1 MFNFNSIE
9 NLSYCSG
16 IVSEFTSLLYYT
28 HIPSALITLLL
39 GFFVFRKSSNLL
51 LSKILFAI
59 SIFFSIWALL
69 NLSIWLNFDNS
80 SFVMTAWAPIELIK
94 MTIFLLCWY
103 FVYVFT
109 KKKDL
114 PFAQKILW
122 LLVLSPL
129 AIFSTTEQNLVSY
142 DLAEC
147 IATENTLFSVYAYYA
162 NILVI
167 ALTTLHLIIAFFK
180 EKLRE
185 ERVKIL
191 ILSFGVLAFIF
202 SFFILGQISEST
214 ENYVYEMYGL
224 FGMILFTGVLGH
236 LIVRYHLFQVKLFA
250 VQLLVIALVILTGA
264 QFTFADSPTSF
275 VLTAITVLL
284 SLFFGI
290 LLIRSVRNEIHQKEN
305 LEELSDKLAEA
316 NVHLQDLDKMKT
328 EFLSLA
334 SHQLRSPL
342 TAIKGYASMLLEG
355 SYGQI
360 VPEQKVPVDR
370 IFQSSV
376 NLAQIVEDLLDV
388 SKMEQGGMKFEMAD
402 VDLVGILKGLTN
414 ELQVSAKSRN
424 LDLVFETNLAE
435 AIVEVDSVKIR
446 QVFANYVD
454 NALKY
459 TEKGTVKIS
468 IAKSDDGKKIVVG
481 VKDSGMGIPP
491 EIMKTLFKKFERG
504 EGGKVNAGG
513 SGLGLYLAKEIV
525 SAHKGRTWAESEG
538 RGKGSTFFVELS
550 LK

>member
-1 MFNFNSIE
+1 MIE
-9 NLSYCSG
+9 NTCTLYGSAYHTIAYYSHLVPAFLIGTLAVLILMKNRSSLIITFCL
-16 IVSEFTSLLYYT
+16 FTAT
-28 HIPSALITLLL
+28 
-39 GFFVFRKSSNLL
+39 F
-51 LSKILFAI
+51 
-59 SIFFSIWALL
+59 
-69 NLSIWLNFDNS
+69 
-80 SFVMTAWAPIELIK
+80 
-94 MTIFLLCWY
+94 
-103 FVYVFT
+103 
-109 KKKDL
+109 
-114 PFAQKILW
+114 ILW
-122 LLVLSPL
+122 LLGDLIAWTSPNYNL
-129 AIFSTTEQNLVSY
+129 ISAVWSSLDLLNILFYIFGAYFFTTLVSGKDVSLWIKVAIVLVTLPAWY
-142 DLAEC
+142 ITVSNISISSFYLPQCEA
-147 IATENTLFSVYAYYA
+147 INNTF
-162 NILVI
+162 
-167 ALTTLHLIIAFFK
+167 LTNY
-180 EKLRE
+180 
-185 ERVKIL
+185 KIL
-191 ILSFGVLAFIF
+191 IEALVVLFIVIYGYIKSRKLEPVRRKKVALVAAGLILFFATF
-202 SFFILGQISEST
+202 SVTEFIASQTGIYEINLYSLFVLPVFLGMIIYATVSMNIFQLKIIGEQAMIYVLLIMVGSQMFIL
-214 ENYVYEMYGL
+214 ENRDNR
-224 FGMILFTGVLGH
+224 ILS
-236 LIVRYHLFQVKLFA
+236 
-250 VQLLVIALVILTGA
+250 VI
-264 QFTFADSPTSF
+264 TF
-275 VLTAITVLL
+275 LL
-284 SLFFGI
+284 SLFFAYV
-290 LLIRSVRNEIHQKEN
+290 LLQSSRREAMAKRHIEELVFQ
-305 LEELSDKLAEA
+305 LEEANSKL
-316 NVHLQDLDKMKT
+316 HDLDKMKT

-424 LDLVFETNLAE
+424 LDLVFETNLTE

-525 SAHKGRTWAESEG
+525 NAHKGRTWAESEG

>member
-51 LSKILFAI
+51 LSKMLFAL

-114 PFAQKILW
+114 PFTQKILW
-122 LLVLSPL
+122 LIVLSPL
-129 AIFSTTEQNLVSY
+129 AIFSTTEQNLISY

-236 LIVRYHLFQVKLFA
+236 LIVKYHLFQVKLFA
-250 VQLLVIALVILTGA
+250 VQLLVVALVVLTVA
-264 QFTFADSPTSF
+264 QFTFADSSMSF

-284 SLFFGI
+284 SLFFGM

-355 SYGQI
+355 SYGE
-360 VPEQKVPVDR
+360 VAKDQKTPVDR

-388 SKMEQGGMKFEMAD
+388 SKMEQGGMQFEMAD
-402 VDLVGILKGLTN
+402 VNLIDVLKNLTN
-414 ELQVSAKSRN
+414 ELQISAKSRGLELV
-424 LDLVFETNLAE
+424 LDTKLTDALVSA
-435 AIVEVDSVKIR
+435 DSVKIR

-459 TEKGTVKIS
+459 TKEGVVKVL
-468 IAKSDDGKKIVVG
+468 AFKSEDGKKIIVG

-525 SAHKGRTWAESEG
+525 GAHKGRTWAESEG
-538 RGKGSTFFVELS
+538 RGKGSTFFVELDA
-550 LK
+550 K

>member
-9 NLSYCSG
+9 NLSYCSS

-51 LSKILFAI
+51 LTKILFAI

-109 KKKDL
+109 NKKDV

-129 AIFSTTEQNLVSY
+129 AIFSTTEHNLISY
-142 DLAEC
+142 DLTEC

-180 EKLRE
+180 EKLRDE
-185 ERVKIL
+185 KVKIL

-264 QFTFADSPTSF
+264 QFTFTDSPTSF

-290 LLIRSVRNEIHQKEN
+290 LLIRSVRNEIRQKEN

-355 SYGQI
+355 SYGPVQQD
-360 VPEQKVPVDR
+360 QKVPVDR

-388 SKMEQGGMKFEMAD
+388 SKMEQGGMKFEMSD
-402 VDLVGILKGLTN
+402 VDLVVLMKGLSN

-424 LDLVFETNLAE
+424 LELVFETNLTDAVVE
-435 AIVEVDSVKIR
+435 ADSVKIR

-459 TEKGTVKIS
+459 TEKGTVKIT
-468 IAKSDDGKKIVVG
+468 ITKSEDGKKIVVG

-525 SAHKGRTWAESEG
+525 TAHKGRTWAESEG
-538 RGKGSTFFVELS
+538 RGKGSTFFVELN

>member
-114 PFAQKILW
+114 PFTQKILW
-122 LLVLSPL
+122 LIVLSPL
-129 AIFSTTEQNLVSY
+129 AIFSTTEQNLISY

-236 LIVRYHLFQVKLFA
+236 LIVKYHLFQVKLFA
-250 VQLLVIALVILTGA
+250 VQLLVVALVVLTGA
-264 QFTFADSPTSF
+264 QFTFADSSMSF

-284 SLFFGI
+284 SLFFGM

-355 SYGQI
+355 SYGE
-360 VPEQKVPVDR
+360 VAKDQKTPVDR

-388 SKMEQGGMKFEMAD
+388 SKMEQGGMQFEMAD
-402 VDLVGILKGLTN
+402 VDLVGILRGLTN
-414 ELQVSAKSRN
+414 ELQVSAKSRGLELV
-424 LDLVFETNLAE
+424 LDTKLTDALVSA
-435 AIVEVDSVKIR
+435 DSVKIR

-459 TEKGTVKIS
+459 TKEGVVKVL
-468 IAKSDDGKKIVVG
+468 AYKSEDGKKIIVG

-525 SAHKGRTWAESEG
+525 GAHKGRTWAESEG
-538 RGKGSTFFVELS
+538 REKGSTFFVELDA
-550 LK
+550 K